1 MALDVTTIC
10 KKYDTDKNKGE
21 FPNSK
26 MYDKLFAP
34 LRDKPISLLEIGIN
48 RGGSVRLWEE
58 YFSEASLYA
67 IDVRRRCMQ
76 EASNRTTVDMV
87 DQSDGAALRAYAEKR
102 GDFDIIIDDGSHMT
116 GHQILTFETLWPHL
130 TPGGIYVVEDT
141 KTSYNWKFVNSEMT
155 AVEYFQSM
163 VHEVNMP
170 IGKRPAG
177 TRDIDTMI
185 FKQDTIVVTKS

>member
-10 KKYDTDKNKGE
+10 EKYDTDKNRGE
-21 FPNSK
+21 FPHSK

-34 LRDKPISLLEIGIN
+34 FQDKSISLLEIGIN
-48 RGGSVRLWEE
+48 RGGSVRVWEE

-67 IDVRRRCMQ
+67 IDVRLRCSQ
-76 EASNRTTVDMV
+76 EASARTTVDMV
-87 DQSDGAALRAYAEKR
+87 DQSNADALRAYAEKR

-141 KTSYNWKFVNSEMT
+141 LTSYDWRFVDSEVT
-155 AVEYFQSM
+155 AVEYFRSM
-163 VHEVNMP
+163 IHEVNMF
-170 IGKRPAG
+170 IGKRPKMS
-177 TRDIDTMI
+177 RDIETIM
-185 FKQDTIVVTKS
+185 FKHDMIVVTKS